1 VAEPNGRDGG
11 TKPPLSWD
19 DAGHQDALRRHPAS
33 VLRSVLHPFGG
44 DPQGFLLPIRVLAGV
59 VRSGP
64 RPLST
69 VVDAT
74 VGFPGDQGGFGL
86 VDGAQELWTA
96 CAEVLREQVS
106 EAVWLTT
113 FNGAEPVAL
122 VEHGLVLAVP
132 SSVVKDR
139 IEGRYLTLV
148 RSALS
153 DVGAG
158 DLDLRVEVRTDAPVT
173 AFVDPLDDLGHL
185 EDGRPV
191 DNMGTDLRPELG
203 PDRNGV
209 VHDPGTAGA
218 DGAGP
223 AEVGARRYT
232 FDAFVI
238 GTSNRFAHAA
248 ALSVAETPARA
259 YNPLFIYGD
268 AGLGKTHLLQ
278 AVAHYVNE
286 NYPTFVVRYVTTETF
301 LNQFVDAIR
310 AGAMADFKKRYREV
324 DVLLLDDIQFIEK
337 SEQLQEELF
346 HTFNALY
353 QANRQIV
360 LSSDRPPDAIA
371 KLEDRLRSRFKMGL
385 TTEINPPELETR
397 LAILRKKAESEPVP
411 PPDEVLEFI
420 ASNIT
425 NNIRELEGALI
436 RVCAYASLT
445 NAHLSVELA
454 ERVLSDIISDSQPR
468 PITPDLILQKT
479 ADMFGFSV
487 DDIRG
492 KSRRRPLVTARQI
505 SMYVFRE
512 LTDLSYPAIAREFG
526 GRDHTT
532 VIHAVEKVGG
542 LMKERRQ
549 IYDQVTELTQIV
561 RSGA

>member
-1 VAEPNGRDGG
+1 MDV
-11 TKPPLSWD
+11 
-19 DAGHQDALRRHPAS
+19 
-33 VLRSVLHPFGG
+33 
-44 DPQGFLLPIRVLAGV
+44 IV
-59 VRSGP
+59 VVEAFR
-64 RPLST
+64 
-69 VVDAT
+69 
-74 VGFPGDQGGFGL
+74 Q
-86 VDGAQELWTA
+86 VDGSHEVWKA
-96 CAEVLREQVS
+96 CTEVLRAQVS

-113 FNGAEPVAL
+113 FHGAQAIFSDDTQ
-122 VEHGLVLAVP
+122 LVLAVP
-132 SSVVKDR
+132 SSVVKER

-153 DVGAG
+153 DAGAAG
-158 DLDLRVEVRTDAPVT
+158 IDLRIEVRTDADESRP
-173 AFVDPLDDLGHL
+173 ADRDDDFLP
-185 EDGRPV
+185 ERPIAPPA
-191 DNMGTDLRPELG
+191 RPE
-203 PDRNGV
+203 PVSRTTESVNS
-209 VHDPGTAGA
+209 
-218 DGAGP
+218 
-223 AEVGARRYT
+223 RYT
-232 FDAFVI
+232 FEAFVI

-248 ALSVAETPARA
+248 ALSVAETPAKS

-278 AVAHYVNE
+278 AIAHYVNE
-286 NYPTFVVRYVTTETF
+286 NYPTFTVRYVTTETF

-310 AGAMADFKKRYREV
+310 AGAMASFKKRYREV

-371 KLEDRLRSRFKMGL
+371 TLEERLRSRFKAGL
-385 TTEINPPELETR
+385 ITEINPPELETR
-397 LAILRKKAESEPVP
+397 LAILRRKAESEPVAP
-411 PPDEVLEFI
+411 PPDVLVFI
-420 ASNIT
+420 ATHIS

-445 NAHLSVELA
+445 NEVMSVDLA
-454 ERVLSDIISDSQPR
+454 ERVLSDLITDNEPR
-468 PITPDLILQKT
+468 PITPALILQKT
-479 ADMFGFSV
+479 SEMFGFPI
-487 DDIRG
+487 DEITG

-512 LTDLSYPAIAREFG
+512 NTDMSYPAIAREFG

-532 VIHAVEKVGG
+532 VIHAVEKITG

-549 IYDQVTELTQIV
+549 IYDQVTELTQAI
-561 RSGA
+561 RNG